1 MTCQEVI
8 EYMNRQLDDDL
19 NEHEYEILIKHTRH
33 CPDCAAMFER
43 LKKLSEELGNLPQ
56 VMPRFSLVD
65 AILPKLEFM
74 EPIRLPEAAA
84 VEIPAVNI
92 PSQQSNRRA
101 KSRHQLRFRA
111 ISGIIAAS
119 VAAGLFLVS
128 YNAGLFSPSQRFSD
142 ADNAGANTATS
153 QSADTFMPN
162 AKVQP
167 FSNDTKGAVNTQ
179 SVEGTNGTEET
190 DRSVTKEN
198 QLKSDETSAN
208 TGDSSENGIAAEEPS
223 NASTDDAPSI
233 SDPNVGSDNGS
244 GPTQGI
250 ASDPAQ
256 LEAASPDGQYIAKVT
271 GFVIHVYKSGEVASV
286 FEARKNGKFANLV
299 WSDDN
304 KQLTYDIQL
313 ESGGME
319 RYVISTDTMTESKA
333 SH

>member
-19 NEHEYEILIKHTRH
+19 NEHEYEILMKHTRH

-101 KSRHQLRFRA
+101 KARHQLRFRA

-128 YNAGLFSPSQRFSD
+128 YNAGLFSPSHRFSD
-142 ADNAGANTATS
+142 ADNAGAATASS
-153 QSADTFMPN
+153 QNMSADTFMPN

-167 FSNDTKGAVNTQ
+167 FSSDTKGAVST
-179 SVEGTNGTEET
+179 ET
-190 DRSVTKEN
+190 DRSFTKEDQTTTN
-198 QLKSDETSAN
+198 QLKSEGTSAN
-208 TGDSSENGIAAEEPS
+208 TGNSSENGVPAEEPQTGS
-223 NASTDDAPSI
+223 NAS

-244 GPTQGI
+244 GPTLGI

-319 RYVISTDTMTESKA
+319 RYVIDTDTMTESKA

>member
-19 NEHEYEILIKHTRH
+19 NEHEYEILMKHTRH

-84 VEIPAVNI
+84 VEIPAVTI

-101 KSRHQLRFRA
+101 KARHQLRFRA

-128 YNAGLFSPSQRFSD
+128 YNAGLFSPSHRFSD
-142 ADNAGANTATS
+142 ADNASTAAAS
-153 QSADTFMPN
+153 SDKMSADTFMPD

-167 FSNDTKGAVNTQ
+167 YSNDTKGAVST
-179 SVEGTNGTEET
+179 ET
-190 DRSVTKEN
+190 DRSFAKEDQSMTN
-198 QLKSDETSAN
+198 QLKSEGTSAN
-208 TGDSSENGIAAEEPS
+208 TGNSSGNGVPSEEPQTGS
-223 NASTDDAPSI
+223 NAPTGDAPSI
-233 SDPNVGSDNGS
+233 SDPTVGSENGS
-244 GPTQGI
+244 GPTLGI
-250 ASDPAQ
+250 TSDPAQ